1 MAASDEKDVLIDR
14 RVYEESR
21 IRTYHIPPKHENLQT
36 RNIRRSLLHLLLTV
50 MLIMA
55 MVFFW
60 PWSHWYP
67 IAELS
72 IEQRVHKILSET
84 PLIDG
89 HDDFPIMIR
98 EVFKNHIYGDN
109 FTSLFVNGNMPL
121 HVDLPRLR
129 QGMVGGTF
137 WSVYVPCPKDW
148 SDFSNEN
155 YAGSMRDT
163 MEQVDVMSRVQRAYP
178 HVFST
183 RPNGTTAMSAFQEGK
198 IISPFGIEGLH
209 SIGNS
214 LAHLRIFYEL
224 GVSYATL
231 THNCHNIYADAAL
244 VELPQGGVKV
254 AKPHWHGLSDA
265 GQKLIT
271 EMNRIGMIVDLA
283 HVSVDTMRD
292 VLGAGK
298 SEWSGSRAPVI
309 FSHSSAY
316 ALCPHP
322 RNVPDDILAL
332 VRERNS
338 LVMVNFSPSFISCVA
353 SNSPDGLPE
362 EDPTNATLERVA
374 DHIMHIGTLAGFD
387 HVGLGSDFDGIP
399 SVPQGLEDV
408 SKFPN
413 LIAELLQRGISDE
426 DAAKVAGGNLLRV
439 WKEVD
444 RVALEMQASNV
455 LPAED

>member
-1 MAASDEKDVLIDR
+1 
-14 RVYEESR
+14 
-21 IRTYHIPPKHENLQT
+21 
-36 RNIRRSLLHLLLTV
+36 
-50 MLIMA
+50 
-55 MVFFW
+55 
-60 PWSHWYP
+60 
-67 IAELS
+67 
-72 IEQRVHKILSET
+72 
-84 PLIDG
+84 
-89 HDDFPIMIR
+89 
-98 EVFKNHIYGDN
+98 
-109 FTSLFVNGNMPL
+109 
-121 HVDLPRLR
+121 
-129 QGMVGGTF
+129 
-137 WSVYVPCPKDW
+137 
-148 SDFSNEN
+148 
-155 YAGSMRDT
+155 

-178 HVFST
+178 HVFSAP
-183 RPNGTTAMSAFQEGK
+183 PNGTTAMSAFQDGK
-198 IISPFGIEGLH
+198 VISPLGIEGLH

-231 THNCHNIYADAAL
+231 THNCHNIYADAAV
-244 VELPQGGVKV
+244 VELPQGGAKV
-254 AKPHWHGLSDA
+254 AKPHWHGVSDA
-265 GQKLIT
+265 GQKLVS

-298 SEWSGSRAPVI
+298 TEWPGSRAPVI

-316 ALCPHP
+316 AICPHP

-338 LVMVNFSPSFISCVA
+338 LVMVNFSPSFISCTA
-353 SNSPDGLPE
+353 SNSTDGLPE
-362 EDPTNATLERVA
+362 DDPANATLERVV
-374 DHIMHIGTLAGFD
+374 DHIIHIGTVAGFD

-399 SVPQGLEDV
+399 TVPQGLEDV

-444 RVALEMQASNV
+444 RVALEMQAADDS
-455 LPAED
+455 PAED